1 MPAYSPVEQS
11 LRQKTTFL
19 GKTVYQPFLLII
31 KLTIMGIS
39 RRLENSGVGI
49 WRAIRVTKNKKD
61 HPPSYGNILSSATST
76 RVDSTYTALNTARN
90 TLAAKTFL
98 STQATKVK
106 NAAQAKLQMINSHYI
121 QVFNFMIDEEI
132 FPKEYRSFFNIPV
145 TSGAVPPQRNGDDV
159 KQLAEDIITGE
170 AAMIAAGGT
179 ALLFPTVA
187 NVTAAL
193 TAYNT
198 AATTQSNAKE
208 ETDIAEEALA
218 ALMPDA
224 RKVMVKVWDEVE
236 TYFNEETIESRR
248 VNAREWGVV
257 YVSDAPVATIT
268 GTVVQVTGGVSTPL
282 AGVLVLIEDTDETTT
297 TAADGT
303 FSIVTH
309 GISDVTLQFTLAG
322 YTDKEVNAKVVQGEV
337 IVLGEVV
344 MTV

>member
-49 WRAIRVTKNKKD
+49 WRAIRVAKNKKD

-90 TLAAKTFL
+90 TLAAKIFL

-132 FPKEYRSFFNIPV
+132 FPKEYRSFFNRPV
-145 TSGAVPPQRNGDDV
+145 TSGAVPLQRNGDDV

-248 VNAREWGVV
+248 VNAREWGRCICKRCTCGYHYRHSSAGNRRRKHAISRCTGFNRRHRRNHHHCGRWHLQHSNTWHKRCNAAV
-257 YVSDAPVATIT
+257 YP
-268 GTVVQVTGGVSTPL
+268 GRL
-282 AGVLVLIEDTDETTT
+282 CR
-297 TAADGT
+297 
-303 FSIVTH
+303 
-309 GISDVTLQFTLAG
+309 
-322 YTDKEVNAKVVQGEV
+322 
-337 IVLGEVV
+337 
-344 MTV
+344 